1 MVLQACLGSFEGFQ
15 QAGGWTGQE
24 TDKGRMD
31 LVQKVT
37 DDGGG
42 RGGLNHCTALP
53 SLMPRRPPLPPL
65 SLFR

>member
-24 TDKGRMD
+24 TNKGRMD

-53 SLMPRRPPLPPL
+53 SLMP
-65 SLFR
+65 